1 MIERFLGNPTAL
13 LFLIIALGYALGAIR
28 VRGVSLG
35 ASAVLFVA
43 LVFGHY
49 GLTVPHEFA
58 DLGVILFVYSVGL
71 QAGPHFFNT
80 FQKQGLRILQI
91 GLGAVVSAAL
101 VAWLMGWLLELP
113 PSLRVGMFA
122 GAMTST
128 PALAAALDYL
138 KDPGVSV
145 GYGIAYPFG
154 VVGIV
159 LFAQILPRILHKKD
173 RAATDRVSVI
183 GDIEDP
189 ILTRKF
195 RVENPQCIGKN
206 LSELSLH
213 GMTQANISRIHRGD
227 RVLAAKWEM
236 DFQQNDVVLA
246 VGTEA
251 GLNKLQIILGPEVH
265 EDFPLSPDVIAREV
279 YVSEHRVAGKSLV
292 ELAIPEHFGV
302 VVTRVAREDIELVP
316 TGAMRLEI
324 GDLLRIVG
332 SPEDCEAFIA
342 YCGKHEKKIHETPIL
357 PFAVGIVLGVLL
369 AYVPIHTPGGTP
381 IRLGLAGG
389 PLFVALVLSYLGR
402 VGSLIMRTPYAVR
415 FILRELGL
423 VFFLAG
429 AGTEAGAHFIEVL
442 QSQGISLL
450 LAGMCVTCTPITVA
464 FALTHWVFGFDLSS
478 TLGTVCG
485 AKTSTPGLGA
495 ACSAVESDEPA
506 LAYAAIYPIALIGIT
521 VAAQILASLG

>member
-1 MIERFLGNPTAL
+1 MTERFLANPTAL
-13 LFLIIALGYALGAIR
+13 MFLVIALGYALGAIR
-28 VRGVSLG
+28 LFGVSLG

-43 LVFGHY
+43 LVFGHF
-49 GLTVPHEFA
+49 GLTVPHVFA
-58 DLGVILFVYSVGL
+58 DLGVILFVYAVGL
-71 QAGPHFFNT
+71 QAGPRFFTT
-80 FQKQGLRILQI
+80 FQKQGMKIIQI
-91 GLGAVVSAAL
+91 GVSAVLAAGL
-101 VAWLMGWLLELP
+101 VAWLMGWLLDLS

-128 PALAAALDYL
+128 PALAAALDCL
-138 KDPGVSV
+138 KDPSVSV

-154 VVGIV
+154 IFGIV
-159 LFAQILPRILHKKD
+159 LFVQVLPRILCRKD
-173 RAATDRVSVI
+173 PTHADRVSVAA
-183 GDIEDP
+183 DIEAP

-195 RVENPQCIGKN
+195 RVENPQCIGKS
-206 LSELSLH
+206 LSELGLH
-213 GMTQANISRIHRGD
+213 GMTHTNISRIHRGD

-236 DFQQNDVVLA
+236 DFQSNDVVLA
-246 VGTEA
+246 VGTDA
-251 GLNKLQIILGPEVH
+251 DLSKLQIILGPEVH

-279 YVSEHRVAGKSLV
+279 YVSEKRVAGKSLS

-316 TGAMRLEI
+316 TGAKRLEI

-342 YCGKHEKKIHETPIL
+342 YAGKDEKKIHETTIL

-369 AYVPIHTPGGTP
+369 AYLPIPIPSGTP

-389 PLFVALVLSYLGR
+389 PLFVALLLSYLAR
-402 VGSLIMRTPYAVR
+402 VGSLSMRTPYAAR
-415 FILRELGL
+415 YILRELGL

-442 QSQGISLL
+442 QSEGVSLL
-450 LAGMCVTCTPITVA
+450 FAGMGVTCTPILVA
-464 FALTHWVFGFDLSS
+464 FALTHWVYGFDLPS

-495 ACSAVESDEPA
+495 ACSAVDSDEPA
-506 LAYAAIYPIALIGIT
+506 LAYAAIYPIALIGVT
-521 VAAQILASLG
+521 VAAQILALMA